1 MTRLHTTFSCEGATL
16 YGTLDTA
23 PLTTGLLLVSGGNEI
38 RSGTWAGQAQLAARV
53 ASAGF
58 PVFRY
63 DRRGVG
69 ESEGDNTGFRGSEAD
84 IRAALAAFR
93 VAAPQLERVIAF
105 GNCDAAAALMLFGA
119 GLGLDGLVL
128 ANPWTIDGDDAPD
141 AMPAS
146 AIRSRYLA
154 KLTNPREIWRLLTGG
169 VNLAK
174 LARGLKSA
182 AASSAPPSPLVDRM
196 RAGLDA
202 SRGRAQILLATG
214 DRTAQM
220 FAECWPAD
228 DPRIARLASNSHSF
242 SDDQARDWLLER
254 IIEALR

>member
-1 MTRLHTTFSCEGATL
+1 MTRLHTTFLCENATL
-16 YGTLDTA
+16 FGTLDTA
-23 PLTTGLLLVSGGNEI
+23 PFTTGLLLVSGGNEI
-38 RSGTWAGQAQLAARV
+38 RSGTWAGQAQMAARV
-53 ASAGF
+53 AAAGF

-69 ESEGDNTGFRGSEAD
+69 DSEGENADFRGSEAD

-93 VAAPQLERVIAF
+93 AAAPQLERIVAF

-119 GLGLDGLVL
+119 RLELDGLVL
-128 ANPWTIDGDDAPD
+128 ANPWTIDGEEAPD
-141 AMPAS
+141 TMPAS
-146 AIRSRYLA
+146 VIRSRYLA
-154 KLTNPREIWRLLTGG
+154 KLANPREVWRLLNGG

-182 AASSAPPSPLVDRM
+182 ASSGPGPSPLVERM

-202 SRGRAQILLATG
+202 FQGPVSILLAAR

-220 FAECWPAD
+220 FAECWRSD
-228 DPRIARLASNSHSF
+228 DPRVARLDSNSHSF
-242 SDDQARDWLLER
+242 SDDAARDWLFER
-254 IIEALR
+254 IIEQLR